1 MLIFDH
7 RICPESLSVEFGYT
21 LYNGFFL
28 ETKLN
33 EYIFVKVASKLQGD
47 QQENKSRVLPHLL
60 IYLNV
65 FLSLIVRIYVY
76 LLYSRFIGLL
86 KNLLLIN

>member
-7 RICPESLSVEFGYT
+7 RICPESLSIEFGYT
-21 LYNGFFL
+21 LYNSFFL

-47 QQENKSRVLPHLL
+47 QQENKSRVLPH
-60 IYLNV
+60 N
-65 FLSLIVRIYVY
+65 VY

>member
-1 MLIFDH
+1 M
-7 RICPESLSVEFGYT
+7 V
-21 LYNGFFL
+21 FFL

-47 QQENKSRVLPHLL
+47 QQENKSRVLPH
-60 IYLNV
+60 N
-65 FLSLIVRIYVY
+65 VY

>member
-21 LYNGFFL
+21 LYNVFFTIYKVINKKTNQ
-28 ETKLN
+28 EC
-33 EYIFVKVASKLQGD
+33 YI
-47 QQENKSRVLPHLL
+47 PHLL

-86 KNLLLIN
+86 KNLLLINYVIVNN